1 MEAAPKAPDAPKKGL
16 GLYALTMLATGQV
29 IGAGVVT
36 LVGASIAHTGRSAW
50 LAYASAVLLG
60 FCIILSYMIL
70 SSMIRVKGGNYTFVA
85 TLLGDR
91 WGGLYGMAFTMNVF
105 ACGMFA
111 LSLGQY
117 LNMIFPSLP
126 IRTTA
131 IVAVTFF
138 YIFNMLGVNFMSK
151 IQNVLSAML
160 IIGLL
165 VFVAVGMGQLQP
177 GTFDS
182 LRSDFFLNGSSG
194 FLAAVALLVFSCYG
208 HAFVVA
214 FSKEANH
221 PRRDIPYAMMITTGI
236 ILVVYTL
243 IALVDSNILPVP
255 EVAGK
260 PLTVVA
266 RQIMPEPLYYTF
278 VIGGPVMALATTLN
292 SSLSVFARP
301 FHQMTRDG
309 WFPTWLARTNR
320 YGAPFYILTLMYLIA
335 VIPIA
340 LNLSISVITSNTV
353 LIGRISDLVAIAA
366 VLTLPS
372 RLPDA
377 WENRYFRMSKGTF
390 YFLIGLS
397 LVATV
402 FYIYISM
409 GNMPRSNVA
418 VTVGLAIVFLLYSI
432 YRQRCGKVK
441 MEKSYELQ

>member
-1 MEAAPKAPDAPKKGL
+1 MSATPEKQKGL
-16 GLYALTMLATGQV
+16 GLFSLTALATGQV

-36 LVGASIAHTGRSAW
+36 LVGASISHTGRSAW
-50 LAYASAVLLG
+50 VAYATAVALG
-60 FCIILSYMIL
+60 FCIILSYLIL

-105 ACGMFA
+105 ACGMFG
-111 LSLGQY
+111 LSLGNY
-117 LNMIFPSLP
+117 LNSIFPQLP
-126 IRTTA
+126 IRPTA

-151 IQNVLSAML
+151 IQNVLSGCL

-165 VFVAVGMGQLQP
+165 IFIFVGMGQLQP
-177 GTFDS
+177 GTFDFATP
-182 LRSDFFLNGSSG
+182 DFFLNGSNG
-194 FLAAVALLVFSCYG
+194 FMAAVALLVFSCYG
-208 HAFVVA
+208 HCFVVA
-214 FSKEANH
+214 FSKEATNAK
-221 PRRDIPYAMMITTGI
+221 RDIPYAMLITTGI

-266 RQIMPEPLYYTF
+266 RQIMPEWLYYAF
-278 VIGGPVMALATTLN
+278 VIGGPIMALATTLN
-292 SSLSVFARP
+292 SSLSVFSRP

-309 WFPTWLARTNR
+309 WFPSWLAATNR
-320 YGAPFYILTLMYLIA
+320 HGAPYRILTLMFLIA

-340 LNLSISVITSNTV
+340 LDLSISVITSNTV

-366 VLTLPS
+366 VFTLPK

-377 WENRYFRMSKGTF
+377 WDNRYFRMSKTTF
-390 YFLIGLS
+390 YCLITLS

-402 FYIYISM
+402 FCMYISM
-409 GNMPRSNVA
+409 GNMPRSNIIA
-418 VTVGLAIVFLLYSI
+418 TVGLAVVFLAYSI
-432 YRQRCGKVK
+432 WRQGSGKVK

>member
-1 MEAAPKAPDAPKKGL
+1 MEAAQQNKKGL
-16 GLYALTMLATGQV
+16 SLFSLTALATGQV

-60 FCIILSYMIL
+60 FCIILSYLIL

-111 LSLGQY
+111 LSLGSY
-117 LNMIFPSLP
+117 LNSIFPQLP
-126 IRTTA
+126 VRPTA

-151 IQNVLSAML
+151 IQNVLSGCL

-165 VFVAVGMGQLQP
+165 VFVFVGMGKLQP
-177 GTFDS
+177 GTFNFS
-182 LRSDFFLNGSSG
+182 TPDFFLNGSSG
-194 FLAAVALLVFSCYG
+194 FMAAIALLVFSCYG
-208 HAFVVA
+208 HCFVVA
-214 FSKEANH
+214 FSKEAENAK
-221 PRRDIPYAMMITTGI
+221 RDIPYAMLITTGI
-236 ILVVYTL
+236 IFVIYTL

-266 RQIMPEPLYYTF
+266 REIMPEYLYYAF
-278 VIGGPVMALATTLN
+278 VIGGPIMALATTLN
-292 SSLSVFARP
+292 SSLSVFSRP

-309 WFPTWLARTNR
+309 WFPTWLAATNR
-320 YGAPFYILTLMYLIA
+320 YGAPYRILTLMFLIA

-340 LNLSISVITSNTV
+340 LNLSISLITSNTV
-353 LIGRISDLVAIAA
+353 LIGRISDLVAIVA
-366 VLTLPS
+366 VLTLPK

-377 WENRYFRMSKGTF
+377 WENRYFRFSKGTF
-390 YFLIGLS
+390 YFLIYFS
-397 LVATV
+397 LAATL
-402 FYIYISM
+402 FCMYISM
-409 GNMPRSNVA
+409 GNMPRSNIF
-418 VTVGLAIVFLLYSI
+418 VTIGLAVVFFIYSVW
-432 YRQRCGKVK
+432 RQKTGKVK